1 MIFLFYFGPPP
12 LLLVKCVR
20 LSGHSSRFQNYF
32 RISSIS
38 YQKNWI
44 GVWILSISPPPL
56 LFLFFLFDLLIKVQV
71 QVACLSERTYRESQ
85 KLHVCICLHVSA
97 SLACALVRVED
108 CPAVI
113 SRCPG
118 GHFIQPWMAD
128 CSRSLMGSRN
138 QLKESQN
145 QHFILALV
153 CLALAAAHAKYAQV
167 RARNLPPPVFFS
179 SVSTL
184 YCYFTNNQMQCHVK
198 D

>member
-1 MIFLFYFGPPP
+1 MIFYFILDPLPCCWWNVSVWVDIPPDFKIISEFQALATKKTGSAFGFSP
-12 LLLVKCVR
+12 SLLR
-20 LSGHSSRFQNYF
+20 LSFSF
-32 RISSIS
+32 
-38 YQKNWI
+38 
-44 GVWILSISPPPL
+44 
-56 LFLFFLFDLLIKVQV
+56 FFLFDLLIKVQV